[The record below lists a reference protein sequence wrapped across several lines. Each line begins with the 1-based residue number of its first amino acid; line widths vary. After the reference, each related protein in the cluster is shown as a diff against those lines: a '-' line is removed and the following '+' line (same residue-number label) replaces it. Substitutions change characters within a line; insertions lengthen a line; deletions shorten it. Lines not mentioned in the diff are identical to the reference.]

1 MAVRLPLQV
10 FDNVEPVL
18 QIGEMPQVVVDLI
31 NDGASWAYG
40 NNSSGPSAKLE
51 VNTANGTLLSG
62 QPFVD
67 TYYIAGAYTT
77 RVDRFS
83 TAAETPNVSMST
95 DNYNRLRVNY
105 DSVSLPTGDTNNT
118 QYPLY
123 LDTNNNLRCM
133 TRQDFID
140 TFVTPAL
147 GSLQIWNGTLS
158 YRTQGTYYLTT
169 SPTPANATLV
179 SSTPVATN
187 SVANISAF
195 TSGGIPE
202 AQKQTSD
209 TNYYLA
215 RVNYPATSFPFYD
228 ADLLRYDLPIY
239 FNSGDEQL
247 YQHTPASWANLLGP
261 YLRYYLATANSGY
274 EINYSMASGNQRGTT
289 YTDTRVTP
297 TGTGYTT
304 RFVNANDYRT
314 QEFPTGTASTIS
326 ANTKRFYIV
335 RGSTAAY
342 VASSNP
348 SGSVNEGS
356 SVTFT
361 LTTTNVLD
369 GSTFNYAITGITAAD
384 ISSGSLTG
392 TVTVN
397 SNTGST
403 SITLVSFDG
412 SESESATCTFTTPDG
427 NKTAVVTITDVAGET
442 VSLEGTSAFPEVSTS
457 LPLSDG
463 SILLGWRFS
472 SNGTIEDYD
481 IDRVPQLNDAGH
493 VDWIN
498 TASPSTTYYIRATV
512 HSDGTGGSASQTG
525 QSLNTWLSLA
535 SNRSFTFQDNT
546 PSASYGNRSLTYKI
560 EISSSP
566 TGADIVTSGT
576 WQDYPPRT
584 DWYTTEVATNN
595 WRYSVSWGGVIVYEQ
610 DGYATKDTVTEI
622 TGWDGYT
629 YTRGSVPI
637 LIGGNSY
644 GVTQTIPGILATGYY
659 RNNYEGGA

>member
-10 FDNVEPVL
+10 YDNVEPFL
-18 QIGEMPQVVVDLI
+18 QIGEMPQIVVDLI
-31 NDGASWAYG
+31 NDGAAWAYG

-83 TAAETPNVSMST
+83 TEAETPNISMST
-95 DNYNRLRVNY
+95 DNYNRIRVNY

-169 SPTPANATLV
+169 SATPANATLV

-202 AQKQTSD
+202 AQKQTTD

-228 ADLLRYDLPIY
+228 ADLGRYDLPIY

-261 YLRYYLATANSGY
+261 YLRYYLATTGSGY

-304 RFVNANDYRT
+304 RYVNTNDYRT

-335 RGSTAAY
+335 RGSTATYA
-342 VASSNP
+342 ASSNP

-412 SESESATCTFTTPDG
+412 SESESATCTFSTPDG
-427 NKTAVVTITDVAGET
+427 NKTAVVTITDVNEV
-442 VSLEGTSAFPEVSTS
+442 VSLEGTTLAPETGHGFPI
-457 LPLSDG
+457 SDG
-463 SILLGWRFS
+463 SIEAGWKF
-472 SNGTIEDYD
+472 GTDGTVESYD
-481 IDRVPQLNDAGH
+481 TDTFPQLSSTNHA
-493 VDWIN
+493 DWIN
-498 TASPSTTYYIRATV
+498 TSSPSSTYYIRATIE
-512 HSDGTGGSASQTG
+512 
-525 QSLNTWLSLA
+525 
-535 SNRSFTFQDNT
+535 QDN
-546 PSASYGNRSLTYKI
+546 SENG
-560 EISSSP
+560 
-566 TGADIVTSGT
+566 IVTSGSPNALNT
-576 WQDYPPRT
+576 WHALTTARLFSFT
-584 DWYTTEVATNN
+584 DNSGA
-595 WRYSVSWGGVIVYEQ
+595 
-610 DGYATKDTVTEI
+610 
-622 TGWDGYT
+622 
-629 YTRGSVPI
+629 
-637 LIGGNSY
+637 NSY
-644 GVTQTIPGILATGYY
+644 GPANVMWKIEIASDAAGTNILDTGYY
-659 RNNYEGGA
+659 QNAYEGGA

>member
-1 MAVRLPLQV
+1 MAIRLPLQV

-169 SPTPANATLV
+169 SATPSNGTLV

-228 ADLLRYDLPIY
+228 ADLGRYDLPIY
-239 FNSGDEQL
+239 FNSGNEQL

-261 YLRYYLATANSGY
+261 YLRYYLATTGSGY

-289 YTDTRVTP
+289 YTDSRVTP

-304 RFVNANDYRT
+304 RYVNTNDYRT

-335 RGSTAAY
+335 RGSTATYA
-342 VASSNP
+342 ASSNP

-412 SESESATCTFTTPDG
+412 VESESATCTFTTPDG
-427 NKTAVVTITDVAGET
+427 NKTATVTITDVDEV
-442 VSLEGTSAFPEVSTS
+442 VSLEGSIVAPESNADY
-457 LPLSDG
+457 PLSDG
-463 SILLGWRFS
+463 SMQSGWRFQ
-472 SNGTIEDYD
+472 SNGTVSDYNN
-481 IDRVPQLNDAGH
+481 DRFPTDATGGH
-493 VDWIN
+493 TPWVNQSPPTGSYWIR
-498 TASPSTTYYIRATV
+498 ASIQSQSDPASQSFASSPSA
-512 HSDGTGGSASQTG
+512 
-525 QSLNTWLSLA
+525 LNTWLATTSTRTFLFTD
-535 SNRSFTFQDNT
+535 NRGA
-546 PSASYGNRSLTYKI
+546 ASYAGASVILKI
-560 EISSSP
+560 EIATDSGGSN
-566 TGADIVTSGT
+566 IV
-576 WQDYPPRT
+576 
-584 DWYTTEVATNN
+584 
-595 WRYSVSWGGVIVYEQ
+595 
-610 DGYATKDTVTEI
+610 
-622 TGWDGYT
+622 
-629 YTRGSVPI
+629 
-637 LIGGNSY
+637 
-644 GVTQTIPGILATGYY
+644 ATGYY
-659 RNNYEGGA
+659 RNQYDGAA